1 MELANRQTNRNR
13 RVECD
18 VCGKPMRSDNLKR
31 HKQTHKDLLAL
42 PDNEIKKELEKR
54 QEFKKKREEKIRKLE
69 KLRKR
74 MAWQF
79 LKKLSVESVDLLV
92 KVMMCTQDVCRIT
105 NYS

>member
-1 MELANRQTNRNR
+1 MLQKRVYILLSSILILISRKKVIKMELANRQTNRNR

-18 VCGKPMRSDNLKR
+18 VCRKSMRSDHLKR

-54 QEFKKKREEKIRKLE
+54 QEKIRKLG

-74 MAWQF
+74 MA
-79 LKKLSVESVDLLV
+79 
-92 KVMMCTQDVCRIT
+92 
-105 NYS
+105 